1 MTARE
6 RIVAADKARVWHP
19 YAPMDE
25 YLASDPLV
33 VARAEGA
40 WLYDVDG
47 RAYLD
52 ANASWWT
59 SVLGHRHPRLVAALT
74 SQLAQLDHCALAGI
88 THAPAAELAEALLAR
103 SPGMSR
109 IFYVDD
115 GSTAV
120 EAAIK
125 LSVQHARQ
133 TGRPGRHKL
142 VTLGDSFH
150 GDTVG
155 AASVSGVE
163 VFRRPFGA
171 ILFETIRVD
180 VSSPAREGWARAFA
194 QLSDVVRR
202 DADAIA
208 AVILEPVV
216 QGAAGMLIYPPEL
229 LRGARRATAEHDVT
243 LILDEVFTGYGRT
256 GAFWASEH
264 AGVSADLV
272 CTAKGFSGGMLP
284 MGAVLATE
292 RIFDAFRGAR
302 DRAFYYGHSF
312 TGNPLGAAVG
322 REVLRVFDDERVL
335 EGVAPRTARIRATFE
350 RLGRRGGVARARSL
364 GMVGALDLE
373 GGGGYLAGAGW
384 RVFDEARRRGAYLRP
399 LGDVVYVTPSINV
412 PLDDLDRLLAIVEES
427 VEAALRA

>member
-1 MTARE
+1 MSRDA
-6 RIVAADKARVWHP
+6 IVAADRSHVWHP
-19 YAPMDE
+19 YAAMDE
-25 YLASDPLV
+25 YAATDPLV

-40 WLYDVDG
+40 WLHDVDG

-52 ANASWWT
+52 GNASWWT

-74 SQLAQLDHCALAGI
+74 RQLGELDHCALAGA

-103 SPGMSR
+103 SPGMTR

-125 LSVQHARQ
+125 LSVQHAAQ

-142 VTLGDSFH
+142 VSLSEAFH

-163 VFRRPFGA
+163 VFRRPFER
-171 ILFETIRVD
+171 ILFERIRVD
-180 VSSPAREGWARAFA
+180 VPTRDEGWERAFA
-194 QLSDVVRR
+194 QLSDVVSR
-202 DADAIA
+202 DADSIA
-208 AVILEPVV
+208 AVVLEPVV
-216 QGAAGMLIYPPEL
+216 QGAAGMRVHPPEL
-229 LRGARRATAEHDVT
+229 LREARRVTREHDVT

-256 GAFWASEH
+256 GTFWASEH
-264 AGVSADLV
+264 AGVTGDIV

-284 MGAVLATE
+284 MGGVLTDD
-292 RIFDAFRGAR
+292 RIFDAFRGPR
-302 DRAFYYGHSF
+302 ERAFYYGHSF

-335 EGVAPRTARIRATFE
+335 DGIPARAALIRETFE
-350 RLGRRGGVARARSL
+350 RLGRRDGVAAWRAI
-364 GMVGALDLE
+364 GMVGALDLD
-373 GGGGYLAGAGW
+373 GGSGYLSRGGW
-384 RVFDEARRRGAYLRP
+384 RVYDEARRRGAYLRP
-399 LGDVVYVTPSINV
+399 LGDVVYVTPSINI
-412 PLDDLDRLLAIVEES
+412 PLSDLARLLAIVEES
-427 VEAALRA
+427 VDAAWVG